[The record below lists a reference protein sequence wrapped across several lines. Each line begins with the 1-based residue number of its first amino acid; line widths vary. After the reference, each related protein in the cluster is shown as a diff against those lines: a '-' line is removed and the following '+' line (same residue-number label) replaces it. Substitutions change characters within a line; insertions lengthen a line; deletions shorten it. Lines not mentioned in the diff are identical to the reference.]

1 MDLVGYD
8 QARFEEIVADYR
20 AFAEQIGIDQF
31 AAFPVSGLRGDNI
44 TALSDATPW
53 YRGPA
58 LLDHLE
64 SISLDQ
70 DALRSAPFRMA
81 VQWVNRPNHEF
92 RGFSGLI
99 ASDSIRPRDAV
110 TLLPSGRTSTISR
123 IVTMDGD
130 LDAAV
135 AGKSINLTLAD
146 ELDCS
151 RGDLI
156 AAADAP
162 PEIADPFEAT
172 IVWMGEE
179 PLLPGRPSWLKIGAT
194 PVTAQANIGKAS
206 GRGKV

>member
-81 VQWVNRPNHEF
+81 VQWVNRPNQIG
-92 RGFSGLI
+92 R
-99 ASDSIRPRDAV
+99 ASCRERVCPYV
-110 TLLPSGRTSTISR
+110 
-123 IVTMDGD
+123 
-130 LDAAV
+130 
-135 AGKSINLTLAD
+135 
-146 ELDCS
+146 
-151 RGDLI
+151 
-156 AAADAP
+156 
-162 PEIADPFEAT
+162 
-172 IVWMGEE
+172 
-179 PLLPGRPSWLKIGAT
+179 
-194 PVTAQANIGKAS
+194 
-206 GRGKV
+206 